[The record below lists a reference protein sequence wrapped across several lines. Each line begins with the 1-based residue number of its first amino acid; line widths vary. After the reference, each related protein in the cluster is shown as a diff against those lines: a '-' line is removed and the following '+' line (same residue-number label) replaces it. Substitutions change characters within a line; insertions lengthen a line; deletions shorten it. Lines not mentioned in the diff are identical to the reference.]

1 MACTDQCTM
10 CRETQE
16 ELMEA
21 VHLEYEENIS
31 KERIHA
37 DEEVRATEKEW
48 KDNMDQ
54 VKVEGKAEIER

>member
-1 MACTDQCTM
+1 M

-37 DEEVRATEKEW
+37 EEEVRATEKEW